1 MGGQV
6 WAVPYT
12 NYARNH
18 RGLGHAGAKSKFV
31 PSTNILTSQLS
42 LIEHVVSIMI
52 MMINNHY
59 NPENLLAA
67 NCDMTATEATKQ
79 IPCNK
84 TTNSIIKAL
93 TVIKKTHILGVWLFL
108 LLQV

>member
-1 MGGQV
+1 MLGQ
-6 WAVPYT
+6 
-12 NYARNH
+12 NQN
-18 RGLGHAGAKSKFV
+18 FV

-59 NPENLLAA
+59 NPENLLVA
-67 NCDMTATEATKQ
+67 NCDMTATEATKP
-79 IPCNK
+79 IPCNNK
-84 TTNSIIKAL
+84 KQHAL
-93 TVIKKTHILGVWLFL
+93 TVIKKTHILGVWFFL

>member
-52 MMINNHY
+52 VMINHY
-59 NPENLLAA
+59 NPENLLVA

-93 TVIKKTHILGVWLFL
+93 TVIKKHTYLVFGSFCS
-108 LLQV
+108 